1 MCPKALLELLKI
13 PIEPWGTQVLGWLS
27 YYKISLKIH
36 KKLNFET
43 WWYTLFIEVAKNGHK
58 DFAELLL
65 QNNVSDFRGYE
76 ASIKMTLPRTY
87 H

>member
-1 MCPKALLELLKI
+1 MITKYPKTKVILK
-13 PIEPWGTQVLGWLS
+13 LDD
-27 YYKISLKIH
+27 
-36 KKLNFET
+36 
-43 WWYTLFIEVAKNGHK
+43 TLFIEVAKNGHK